1 MDGAAGVRIAV
12 FAEAIKRETHMQKI
26 LSVVLACLLL
36 LLVVGFTQTA
46 PKQQV
51 WEYRVE
57 HVTKNHAK
65 KLNELS
71 VEGWE
76 FVTATERG
84 DMVSS
89 STLYFKRPK
98 Q

>member
-1 MDGAAGVRIAV
+1 
-12 FAEAIKRETHMQKI
+12 MQKI
-26 LSVVLACLLL
+26 LSSVLAVLL
-36 LLVVGFTQTA
+36 LLVIVGFTQTP

-57 HVTKNHAK
+57 YVTKNHAK
-65 KLNELS
+65 KMNELS

-76 FVTATERG
+76 FITATEHG

-89 STLYFKRPK
+89 STLYFKRLK